1 MKGTKFDVVVTT
13 IAVTETVLKQR
24 LPPGLSIQLIVLY
37 FKWLITNVGKGIFAA
52 KSPV

>member
-1 MKGTKFDVVVTT
+1 MYKLFMKGTKFVVV

-37 FKWLITNVGKGIFAA
+37 FK
-52 KSPV
+52 